1 MTYNP
6 AGFNLEIY
14 RGGQPRQV
22 EHVELGE
29 QRMVVKMTM
38 SEYHLLMKE
47 FDAHIV
53 KARGV
58 GREEGVSLMEVLIVQ
73 LTSLT
78 SRLYQE
84 GQALNTDYQALYNTL
99 TWERQVA
106 TKKIEIILP
115 ENPTSVFC
123 ITLVSVTEL
132 SRHILYYTIPY
143 LFFQYYTIPEY
154 TI

>member
-6 AGFNLEIY
+6 AGFNLAIY
-14 RGGQPRQV
+14 HSGRPRQV

-29 QRMVVKMTM
+29 RRMVVKMTM

-73 LTSLT
+73 LTSL
-78 SRLYQE
+78 SFQCCIKKDKRL
-84 GQALNTDYQALYNTL
+84 
-99 TWERQVA
+99 
-106 TKKIEIILP
+106 TK
-115 ENPTSVFC
+115 
-123 ITLVSVTEL
+123 ITKTC
-132 SRHILYYTIPY
+132 TIP
-143 LFFQYYTIPEY
+143 
-154 TI
+154 

>member
-14 RGGQPRQV
+14 HGGRPRQV

-29 QRMVVKMTM
+29 QRLVVKMTM

-84 GQALNTDYQALYNTL
+84 GQALNKDHQELYNTL
-99 TWERQVA
+99 TWE
-106 TKKIEIILP
+106 
-115 ENPTSVFC
+115 S
-123 ITLVSVTEL
+123 
-132 SRHILYYTIPY
+132 
-143 LFFQYYTIPEY
+143 
-154 TI
+154 